1 MKKYFLL
8 VMIISL
14 FTSLFASQK
23 VVSSGEV
30 TVNGKKLTKSTVI
43 KIGDFIETKKNSKIK
58 FNIGNSAFLAKSNS
72 KFKLKEKNNT
82 QTLDIIAGG
91 VLAVFKK
98 GEGKHEVKTPNMT
111 AGIRGTGVY
120 LQYKDGKS
128 YFCTCYGETE
138 LHTDTEHK
146 HLSATHHN
154 MLWVKDLGDTKGES
168 KMVNHDDDE
177 LRELEAM
184 VGRIPEFDKK

>member
-58 FNIGNSAFLAKSNS
+58 FNRNYR
-72 KFKLKEKNNT
+72 
-82 QTLDIIAGG
+82 
-91 VLAVFKK
+91 
-98 GEGKHEVKTPNMT
+98 P
-111 AGIRGTGVY
+111 Y
-120 LQYKDGKS
+120 
-128 YFCTCYGETE
+128 
-138 LHTDTEHK
+138 
-146 HLSATHHN
+146 
-154 MLWVKDLGDTKGES
+154 
-168 KMVNHDDDE
+168 
-177 LRELEAM
+177 
-184 VGRIPEFDKK
+184 